1 MIFSDPN
8 RLYRFRGID
17 RKTVK
22 DRTMSS
28 DFREAEEYG
37 RVRLGKLFLY
47 YRDLG
52 VKHFVPYDYI
62 HRVFTRI
69 SECPEDEF
77 SNNAV
82 YYRLILEHDGKEF
95 ANLIFNSEEPVE
107 KIYDRLAVIA
117 PDIAV
122 GFVKQQK

>member
-1 MIFSDPN
+1 MMFPNPN
-8 RLYRFRGID
+8 RLYRFRGPD

-22 DRTMSS
+22 DRAMS
-28 DFREAEEYG
+28 DDYRKADEYG
-37 RVRLGKLFLY
+37 RVRLGRLYFY

-52 VKHFVPYDYI
+52 VKHFVPYEYI
-62 HRVFTRI
+62 HRAFTRI

-95 ANLIFNSEEPVE
+95 ANLIFNTEEPVE
-107 KIYDRLAVIA
+107 KIYEKLSVIA
-117 PDIAV
+117 PDTSI